1 MRASGLGR
9 RGPRSRSRAPER
21 ASCGSRAIPRS
32 AVAAL
37 EAVERLADARLGA
50 SCIEVAAL
58 AAERA
63 AALRALGRSTDAETA
78 YRTALARFAPVGGD
92 AHPDAIAV
100 LVSLGALAV
109 ERGDADPAAAALL
122 LREVLARLDAAS
134 PARAEVAVLWNNLGG
149 VLVKGG
155 DLDAAAD
162 AYEQALARKDAHGA
176 PPASIVAT
184 LVNLGGIQ
192 RRRRRPAAAEA
203 AYSRALALLDD
214 DPDADPRVRG
224 VILDGLQEL
233 GRSRGPLLTVQP
245 RGSAAPPPAGRD
257 RLH

>member
-1 MRASGLGR
+1 MRASGLGKR
-9 RGPRSRSRAPER
+9 HGPRSRSPAHGR
-21 ASCGSRAIPRS
+21 ASSGHGRCRS
-32 AVAAL
+32 PAVAAL

-63 AALRALGRSTDAETA
+63 AALRAWARSTDAETA
-78 YRTALARFAPVGGD
+78 YRTALARFALVGSD

-122 LREVLARLDAAS
+122 LREVLARLGAAS

-155 DLDAAAD
+155 DLDPAAD

-176 PPASIVAT
+176 PPA
-184 LVNLGGIQ
+184 
-192 RRRRRPAAAEA
+192 
-203 AYSRALALLDD
+203 RASS
-214 DPDADPRVRG
+214 PR
-224 VILDGLQEL
+224 
-233 GRSRGPLLTVQP
+233 S
-245 RGSAAPPPAGRD
+245 
-257 RLH
+257 